1 MYLYCPFFIPYDT
14 IIHGLQNHDKPM
26 ENDMKKSKAALL
38 WDLFTTFFKIGA
50 FTIGGGLA
58 MLPIIER
65 EIVDRKQYIPK
76 EEIVDAFAISQSLPG
91 VIAINSAFY
100 IGYRIAG
107 VAGAIVTAIGVIL
120 PSFISI
126 LAIAILFDTVSGN
139 VYVNK
144 ALTGVKA
151 GVAGVIAVTVVRLGR
166 SVIKDWF
173 ALILAVLAFV
183 LTTWFDVS
191 IVFIIAAGA
200 LAGYL
205 YYQVRRMRQHDI
217 D

>member
-1 MYLYCPFFIPYDT
+1 
-14 IIHGLQNHDKPM
+14 
-26 ENDMKKSKAALL
+26 MKKSKTAIL
-38 WDLFTTFFKIGA
+38 WDLFITFFKIGA

-65 EIVDRKQYIPK
+65 EIVDKKQYISK

-91 VIAINSAFY
+91 VIAINSAIY

-107 VAGAIVTAIGVIL
+107 IVGAVVTTFGVVL
-120 PSFISI
+120 PSFIII
-126 LAIAILFDTVSGN
+126 LAIAMLFTTVSGN

-151 GVAGVIAVTVVRLGR
+151 GVAGVIAVTVIRLGK
-166 SVIKDWF
+166 SVIKDVF
-173 ALILAVLAFV
+173 AIILAVLAFI
-183 LTTWFDVS
+183 LTTWLDVS
-191 IVFIIAAGA
+191 IVIVIAGGA

-205 YYQVRRMRQHDI
+205 YYHVRRMKRHDI
-217 D
+217 G

>member
-1 MYLYCPFFIPYDT
+1 
-14 IIHGLQNHDKPM
+14 M
-26 ENDMKKSKAALL
+26 EKDMKKSKAALL
-38 WDLFTTFFKIGA
+38 WDLFATFFKIGA

-65 EIVDRKQYIPK
+65 EIVDKKQYIPK
-76 EEIVDAFAISQSLPG
+76 EEIVDALAISQSLPG

-107 VAGAIVTAIGVIL
+107 VAGALVTAIGVIL
-120 PSFISI
+120 PSFITI

-139 VYVNK
+139 VYVSK

-151 GVAGVIAVTVVRLGR
+151 GVAGVIAVTVVRLGK

-173 ALILAVLAFV
+173 ALILVVLAFV

-191 IVFIIAAGA
+191 IVIIIAVGA

-205 YYQVRRMRQHDI
+205 YYQVRRMRRHDI